1 MKQDVMFS
9 ILMILLSKRKTSR
22 VDLAER
28 FALSERTIS
37 RYLRT
42 LEDSGV
48 PILCESGRNGG
59 VMIYDDFTLDTGFL
73 TEAETLRIKD
83 ALLRTDTDYSD
94 RINRA
99 IIEKLENVDKSRTHM
114 SDAFTIKQ
122 DELYIDCDYEQ
133 AAVLRPKI
141 KLFAS
146 AIEQSRPVEIKYTDA
161 RGYETFR
168 TIEPYTLVFKAGA
181 WYIYALCRLRG
192 DFRLF
197 KLTRMRDV
205 RITSKSFVK
214 TESKL
219 AEKLGLEFY
228 NEVYVEVEFEFF
240 PTVASG
246 ITDWLGA
253 DAVRE
258 RGTKLYAVA
267 EVPLTES
274 IYKKLLGFGSSIK
287 VISPPEL
294 AERLKEEAALMLR
307 IYD

>member
-1 MKQDVMFS
+1 MKQDVLFS
-9 ILMILLSKRKTSR
+9 ILMILLTKRKASR
-22 VDLAER
+22 AALAER
-28 FALSERTIS
+28 FALSPRTIS

-42 LEDSGV
+42 LEDAGV
-48 PILCESGRNGG
+48 PVVCESGRNGG
-59 VMIYDDFTLDTGFL
+59 IMLYDDFTLDAGFF
-73 TEAETLRIKD
+73 TEAEMLRIKD
-83 ALLRTDTDYSD
+83 ALARTEYEYDD

-99 IIEKLENVDKSRTHM
+99 IAEKLDSLDKSQTHPR
-114 SDAFTIKQ
+114 DGFAVKQ
-122 DELYIDCDYEQ
+122 DDLYIDCDYEQ

-141 KLFAS
+141 KLFAT
-146 AIEQSRPVEIKYTDA
+146 AIEERHAVEIKYTDA
-161 RGYETFR
+161 RGYESFR

-197 KLTRMRDV
+197 KLTRIRDV
-205 RITSKSFVK
+205 RVTSKSFVK
-214 TESKL
+214 TESRL
-219 AEKLGLEFY
+219 TEKLGLEFY

-240 PTVASG
+240 PTVADS
-246 ITDWLGA
+246 IVDWLGA
-253 DAVRE
+253 DAVHE

-294 AERLKEEAALMLR
+294 AERLKEEAELMLR
-307 IYD
+307 AYG